1 MDYVT
6 PLIWMPVLDHAG
18 LYDASSHGDI
28 RSLPRLDLAGRP
40 IRGRIMKQQQDE
52 HGRMSVGLHKDG
64 KQKTHRVHRLV
75 AEAFLGP
82 CPPGLEVAHWDDIP
96 WHNEITNLRFATS
109 HENKM
114 DMVRNGR
121 HYEANQT
128 TCPQGHEYTPENT
141 FLGSKGERNCRICH
155 NEFSRLRRLDQ
166 ITSGPRCIN
175 GCDVGAIAFGLCVRC
190 YTRERTAETRDEE
203 WYNLVCPWCNKP
215 FVRQPEIGQGKRKYC
230 SDICSREASLHKM
243 RENMRRKRAAARKNQ

>member
-6 PLIWMPVLDHAG
+6 PLVWMPVLDHTG

-40 IRGRIMKQQQDE
+40 LRGRILKQQQDE
-52 HGRMSVGLHKDG
+52 VGRMSVGLHKDG
-64 KQKTHRVHRLV
+64 KQKTYRVHRLV

-96 WHNEITNLRFATS
+96 WHNEITNLRFVTS

-114 DMVRNGR
+114 DMVRNGG
-121 HYEANQT
+121 HFYANHT
-128 TCPQGHEYTPENT
+128 HCPQGHEFTPANT

-155 NEFSRLRRLDQ
+155 NEFSRLRRLEQ
-166 ITSGPRCIN
+166 IVSGPRCIN
-175 GCDVGAIAFGLCVRC
+175 GCDSGAIALGLCRLC
-190 YTRERTAETRDEE
+190 YDRQRSAERRGPDWED
-203 WYNLVCPWCNKP
+203 LVCPHCKKP
-215 FVRQPEIGQGKRKYC
+215 FKRVLAPGQGKRKYC
-230 SDICSREASLHKM
+230 SDTCAREEQLIVNRERM
-243 RENMRRKRAAARKNQ
+243 RQKRAARRAAG